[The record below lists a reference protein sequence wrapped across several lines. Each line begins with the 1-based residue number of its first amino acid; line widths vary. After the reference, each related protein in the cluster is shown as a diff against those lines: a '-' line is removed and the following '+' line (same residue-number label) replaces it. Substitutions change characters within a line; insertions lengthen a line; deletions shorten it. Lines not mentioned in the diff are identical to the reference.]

1 MMFSLSS
8 EVSFLHLSFEI
19 SDLKSYV
26 KLKKKN
32 NTLEAVAY
40 PYGQRPTETGSSKDL
55 SEM

>member
-1 MMFSLSS
+1 MFSLSS

-26 KLKKKN
+26 KLKKKKN